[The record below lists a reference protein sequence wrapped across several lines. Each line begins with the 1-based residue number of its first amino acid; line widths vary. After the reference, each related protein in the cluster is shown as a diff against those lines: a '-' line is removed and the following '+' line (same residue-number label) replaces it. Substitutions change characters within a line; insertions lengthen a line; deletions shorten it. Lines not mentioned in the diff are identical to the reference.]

1 MARENDPTIS
11 GGQGDRNAEFRGNG
25 AQGQRP
31 LSGDPGIGMTDQSH
45 PTSPGAPMA
54 PDAMGRNE
62 RFTNRKHPYQRG
74 PSDLPPGETPAS
86 DSPGGSNYQE
96 ESEQAETHGQS
107 MVGRDSWLIAKA
119 HEIYTTST
127 DYIDANITNQW
138 EQNLAHFNNEHA
150 PATNFR
156 TVGYRR
162 SRVFRPKTRSAVKS
176 AEASLTVAAF
186 STQDVV
192 DIQPEN
198 ENDQLQ
204 VASAA
209 VNKQILQYRLD
220 RRMPWYQTAVGAY
233 QSTKV
238 YGLCISFQ
246 YWRYEADTDYE
257 PAFDKDGTLMQ
268 DEDGTPLGYEV
279 PVVRHD
285 ELVCDLIAPENF
297 RFDPMCDWRD
307 PCGTSPYLLYM
318 MPIYA
323 GEALERMESIDPKTG
338 RPLWKKHALGSILA
352 TRRKNYDRTRQA
364 REGRERID
372 PADEQHGNAYTML
385 WAHMNI
391 VKINGEDYV
400 YWTMGTELLL
410 TDPVR
415 LREAYPHL
423 EEGERPFTV
432 GFSTIE
438 AFRNY
443 PAGDVEQS
451 AGLQEEINIVANQ
464 RLDNIKLVLNKRY
477 YVRRGSQVDL
487 DALVRNVPGGG
498 VMMNDPERDVKTVN
512 TPDVTQSSYM
522 EQDKLA
528 MEYDELVG
536 NFAQG
541 TPGVNREGGQNSV
554 GNNVLQSQQAG
565 SVSDY
570 GLRVFFET
578 WMEPTLRQLMKL
590 CQAYENDS
598 TILSLAAQRAQ
609 LQLKFGLS
617 DVTDELIRQDLV
629 CRVNVGMGNTDPIRR
644 VERLLFGLE
653 KAAQLPKMAEKL
665 KSDEAANEIFGS
677 LGYRDA
683 SRFFMTDQQLQE
695 KMQAEGDQTPP
706 DVKLK
711 QEEFAI
717 RKEDNQ
723 LRHQR
728 ELMKLDMEARLG
740 FARLALEK
748 EIKLSEL
755 YDRLGIEQMKDKT
768 IRDTTALRE
777 NNKIAELSLA
787 RQTGSGI

>member
-1 MARENDPTIS
+1 
-11 GGQGDRNAEFRGNG
+11 
-25 AQGQRP
+25 
-31 LSGDPGIGMTDQSH
+31 
-45 PTSPGAPMA
+45 
-54 PDAMGRNE
+54 
-62 RFTNRKHPYQRG
+62 
-74 PSDLPPGETPAS
+74 
-86 DSPGGSNYQE
+86 
-96 ESEQAETHGQS
+96 
-107 MVGRDSWLIAKA
+107 
-119 HEIYTTST
+119 
-127 DYIDANITNQW
+127 
-138 EQNLAHFNNEHA
+138 
-150 PATNFR
+150 
-156 TVGYRR
+156 
-162 SRVFRPKTRSAVKS
+162 
-176 AEASLTVAAF
+176 
-186 STQDVV
+186 
-192 DIQPEN
+192 
-198 ENDQLQ
+198 
-204 VASAA
+204 
-209 VNKQILQYRLD
+209 
-220 RRMPWYQTAVGAY
+220 
-233 QSTKV
+233 
-238 YGLCISFQ
+238 
-246 YWRYEADTDYE
+246 
-257 PAFDKDGTLMQ
+257 
-268 DEDGTPLGYEV
+268 
-279 PVVRHD
+279 
-285 ELVCDLIAPENF
+285 
-297 RFDPMCDWRD
+297 
-307 PCGTSPYLLYM
+307 
-318 MPIYA
+318 
-323 GEALERMESIDPKTG
+323 
-338 RPLWKKHALGSILA
+338 
-352 TRRKNYDRTRQA
+352 
-364 REGRERID
+364 
-372 PADEQHGNAYTML
+372 
-385 WAHMNI
+385 
-391 VKINGEDYV
+391 
-400 YWTMGTELLL
+400 
-410 TDPVR
+410 
-415 LREAYPHL
+415 
-423 EEGERPFTV
+423 
-432 GFSTIE
+432 
-438 AFRNY
+438 
-443 PAGDVEQS
+443 
-451 AGLQEEINIVANQ
+451 
-464 RLDNIKLVLNKRY
+464 
-477 YVRRGSQVDL
+477 
-487 DALVRNVPGGG
+487 
-498 VMMNDPERDVKTVN
+498 
-512 TPDVTQSSYM
+512 
-522 EQDKLA
+522 